1 MLVPQPR
8 KWGREELSM
17 NARPKYIVAG
27 AAAAALAIVG
37 GVAASGMG
45 GDDEP
50 LTGDTLARA
59 SEAALAHTGGGEVIE
74 TETEDDGNVAYSVEV
89 RLADGTVTE
98 VELDEAFQVV
108 GTEPDD
114 DDADDGPLTGE
125 TLEQASA
132 AALAH
137 TGGGTVVDS
146 EAETGGNIAYSVEVR
161 LDDGSEVEV
170 DLDESFQVVG
180 SHPDDDD
187 DDDDDDGDDEGDD
200 DD

>member
-1 MLVPQPR
+1 
-8 KWGREELSM
+8 M